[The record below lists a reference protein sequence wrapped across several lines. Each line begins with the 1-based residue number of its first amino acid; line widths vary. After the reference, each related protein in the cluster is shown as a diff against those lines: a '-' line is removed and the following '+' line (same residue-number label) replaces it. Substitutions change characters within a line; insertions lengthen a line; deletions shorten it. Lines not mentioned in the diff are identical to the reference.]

1 MIRLRAAPSAGKGR
15 FLIDIPMS
23 ATFNRG
29 KAPFE
34 EAPAARLPNPA
45 APDGGMGRSG
55 KGRIDM
61 FTASSGAPQE
71 RLAKRLE
78 EMAQDLFEVITHL
91 CLVAPRSRR
100 RAGDLKEIEYLTLA
114 ILQERGTM
122 IVGDIQRLL
131 GVLPAQMSR
140 VIRSLEARQWPL
152 IGCRINSND
161 KRKIDVG
168 LTEVGRRCRQV
179 GPLQGQ
185 IEFQPRFFAE
195 VQGQPD
201 LESAAPSQFALQR
214 HVAAQ
219 KLGQLANDG

>member
-45 APDGGMGRSG
+45 APDGSMGRSG

-71 RLAKRLE
+71 QLAKRLE
-78 EMAQDLFEVITHL
+78 EMAQEFFEVVTHL
-91 CLVAPRSRR
+91 CLVGPRNRR

-114 ILQERGTM
+114 ILQDRGTM

-140 VIRSLEARQWPL
+140 IIRALEARQWPL
-152 IGCRINSND
+152 IGCRINPHD

-168 LTEVGRRCRQV
+168 LTEAGEKALLEYQGVHVRRIAELLHDLPDEDQDSLAHLLDKLRATLGRT
-179 GPLQGQ
+179 
-185 IEFQPRFFAE
+185 
-195 VQGQPD
+195 
-201 LESAAPSQFALQR
+201 
-214 HVAAQ
+214 VA
-219 KLGQLANDG
+219 NN

>member
-1 MIRLRAAPSAGKGR
+1 TSSAHACPEAVGSSFRKRACRFRSGAHRCQGSAGLAVWAMASLGGSQSSRCAWKSAEFSRLGR
-15 FLIDIPMS
+15 F
-23 ATFNRG
+23 G
-29 KAPFE
+29 
-34 EAPAARLPNPA
+34 APAAKATGIRR
-45 APDGGMGRSG
+45 RSEWTG
-55 KGRIDM
+55 
-61 FTASSGAPQE
+61 SSSS
-71 RLAKRLE
+71 RLE
-78 EMAQDLFEVITHL
+78 EMAQDLYAVMTQL

-168 LTEVGRRCRQV
+168 LTEAGEKSLLEYQSVHAHKIAGR
-179 GPLQGQ
+179 
-185 IEFQPRFFAE
+185 
-195 VQGQPD
+195 
-201 LESAAPSQFALQR
+201 
-214 HVAAQ
+214 
-219 KLGQLANDG
+219 